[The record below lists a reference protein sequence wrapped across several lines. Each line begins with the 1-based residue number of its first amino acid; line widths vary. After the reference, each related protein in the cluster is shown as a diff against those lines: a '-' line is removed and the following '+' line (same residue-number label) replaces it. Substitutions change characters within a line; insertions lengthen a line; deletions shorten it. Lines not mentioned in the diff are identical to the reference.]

1 MSLYLLHLDCKF
13 KTQKVNPKIVSQLL
27 ENPRFPQLTSLL
39 ASYQNETMAAG
50 IAAMNQNITFVRSL
64 LMGQANLH
72 PEQAE
77 AAKTAATDLQA
88 MQTPAIFADT
98 NAIQN
103 LFMQIVRDLKDPTM
117 SNLKDSKAA
126 TAEVLEQ
133 LRKELSKGQDAV
145 DLSSL
150 TASDMS
156 AAIMKMLSGADVP
169 EETMSALSESLTTLF
184 SDLKV
189 NSHDE

>member
-1 MSLYLLHLDCKF
+1 
-13 KTQKVNPKIVSQLL
+13 
-27 ENPRFPQLTSLL
+27 
-39 ASYQNETMAAG
+39 
-50 IAAMNQNITFVRSL
+50 
-64 LMGQANLH
+64 MGQANLH

-156 AAIMKMLSGADVP
+156 AAIMKTLTGADVP

-189 NSHDE
+189 NGHDE